1 MLIKSGES
9 QIISNINKNVIKS
22 FWFDFVSKY
31 TFDIFFAFLL
41 LVLVAITASI
51 YPYLIQL
58 VFDGLLDSGN
68 NDWITLPLVIALVAI
83 IRGVAMFFQIK
94 QVSKISLSISVDI
107 QKNLTKHIIR
117 ADLLELNKLSSGNH
131 VSRIMND
138 VVLIKD
144 GFERSINNLI
154 RDTLTIIALMSYLIW
169 LDWLLSILVFVIYP
183 IALNPIFKIG
193 KKQKIIATTLQEQME
208 TVTSTLTEM
217 LQGIRMVK
225 SYNLEKMEIKRSENV
240 LNVLFNKMFNLVIG
254 RAKVLPIL
262 EVLGGVAA
270 ACVIGLASYRVSMGE
285 LSPGSVVGYVTALLM
300 IAQPARALG
309 TFNTVLQEALS
320 ALTRI
325 YSQLNVASKVSNSH
339 SAVKLK
345 LNKKSPPNIT
355 FKNVNF
361 SYTNKIKAL
370 DNINFFIEAGTKVAL
385 VGQSGAGK
393 SSIINLISRFYD
405 PLSGEIFINQQSLK
419 NINLNSL
426 RDNVA
431 LVSQDTVIY
440 NKTFLENIRFGN
452 LDANDDDIIK
462 AAKNAGIH
470 EFIKTTPD
478 SYNTLLGEGGKNLS
492 GGQRQR
498 ISIAR
503 AILKDAPILL
513 LDEAT
518 SALDTKTEDEVNK
531 ALEKLTKNKT
541 TITVAH
547 KLSNIVN
554 FDQIILF
561 NKGKIVELGKHQD
574 LVKKSSLYRKL
585 YKLNINNV

>member
-1 MLIKSGES
+1 MITDVNKVIIK
-9 QIISNINKNVIKS
+9 N
-22 FWFDFVSKY
+22 FWNDFVSRYK
-31 TFDIFFAFLL
+31 FDIITAFFL
-41 LVLVAITASI
+41 LVLVAATASV

-58 VFDGLLDSGN
+58 VFDGLLDDKN
-68 NDWITLPLVIALVAI
+68 NNWLILPMVIALVAV
-83 IRGVAMFFQIK
+83 IRGIAMFFQIK

-107 QKNLTKHIIR
+107 QKKLSRHLINT
-117 ADLLELNKLSSGNH
+117 DLVELNKFSSGNH

-138 VVLIKD
+138 VNLIRD

-183 IALNPIFKIG
+183 IALRPIFRIG

-225 SYNLEKMEIKRSENV
+225 SYNLENMEIKRSEGV
-240 LNVLFNKMFNLVIG
+240 LNNLFSKMFNLVIG
-254 RAKVLPIL
+254 RAKILPVL

-270 ACVIGLASYRVSMGE
+270 ACVIGLASYRVSLGE

-320 ALTRI
+320 ALGRI
-325 YSQLNVASKVSNSH
+325 YLQLSISPKVNSLS
-339 SAVKLK
+339 SAPNLK
-345 LNKKSPPNIT
+345 ILKNKAPTII
-355 FKNVNF
+355 FKNVSF
-361 SYTNKIKAL
+361 SYNKKLNVL
-370 DNINFFIEAGTKVAL
+370 DNINFSVDAGSKVAL

-405 PLSGEIFINQQSLK
+405 PVSGEISINQQ
-419 NINLNSL
+419 NIKDLNINSL
-426 RDNVA
+426 RNNIA
-431 LVSQDTVIY
+431 LVSQDTIIY
-440 NKTFLENIRFGN
+440 NKSFLDNIKFGN
-452 LDANDDDIIK
+452 LKATDKKIK
-462 AAKNAGIH
+462 EAAKNAGIH
-470 EFIKTTPD
+470 NFISTSLNGYKTIV
-478 SYNTLLGEGGKNLS
+478 GEGGNNLS
-492 GGQRQR
+492 GGQKQR
-498 ISIAR
+498 LSIAR

-518 SALDTKTEDEVNK
+518 SSLDAETENEINK

-554 FDQIILF
+554 SDKIILF
-561 NKGKIVELGKHQD
+561 NKGKVVDIGNHEELI
-574 LVKKSSLYRKL
+574 KKSPLYKKL
-585 YKLNINNV
+585 YNVGN

>member
-1 MLIKSGES
+1 MGTN
-9 QIISNINKNVIKS
+9 QIISNINRNLIKS
-22 FWFDFVSKY
+22 FWNDFVSKY
-31 TFDIFFAFLL
+31 TFDIFYAFLL

-58 VFDGLLDSGN
+58 VFDGLLDSKN
-68 NDWITLPLVIALVAI
+68 VEWIKIPFIIAMVAI
-83 IRGVAMFFQIK
+83 IRGIAMFFQIK

-107 QKNLTKHIIR
+107 QKKLTKHIINS
-117 ADLLELNKLSSGNH
+117 DLLELNKLSSGNH

-154 RDTLTIIALMSYLIW
+154 RDTLTIVALMSYLIW

-183 IALNPIFKIG
+183 IALKPIFKIG
-193 KKQKIIATTLQEQME
+193 KKQKIIATDLQEQME

-225 SYNLEKMEIKRSENV
+225 SYNLERMETKRSERV
-240 LNVLFNKMFNLVIG
+240 LNVLFSKMFSLVIG

-270 ACVIGLASYRVSMGE
+270 ACVIGFASYRVSMGE

-320 ALTRI
+320 ALSRI
-325 YSQLNVASKVSNSH
+325 YSQLNVVSKIKELT
-339 SAVKLK
+339 SATNLK
-345 LNKKSPPNIT
+345 LNKKNPPSIV
-355 FKNVNF
+355 FKKVSF
-361 SYTNKIKAL
+361 SYKDKIKAL
-370 DNINFFIEAGTKVAL
+370 DNINFSIESGSKVAL

-405 PLSGEIFINQQSLK
+405 PLSGEIFINQKNLK

-426 RDNVA
+426 RDNIA
-431 LVSQDTVIY
+431 LVSQDTIIY
-440 NKTFLENIRFGN
+440 NKTFSENIRFGN
-452 LDANDDDIIK
+452 LEAKENDIIK

-470 EFIKTTPD
+470 EFINTSTD
-478 SYNTLLGEGGKNLS
+478 GYNTVLGEGGKNLS

-518 SALDTKTEDEVNK
+518 SSLDAKTEEEINK
-531 ALEKLTKNKT
+531 ALEKITKSKT

-547 KLSNIVN
+547 KLSNIIN

-561 NKGKIVELGKHQD
+561 NKGKVIECGKHKD
-574 LVKKSSLYRKL
+574 LVKKSSLYKKL
-585 YKLNINNV
+585 YKLNTKI

>member
-1 MLIKSGES
+1 MGTN
-9 QIISNINKNVIKS
+9 QIISNINRNLIKS
-22 FWFDFVSKY
+22 FWNDFVSKY
-31 TFDIFFAFLL
+31 TFDIFYAFLL

-58 VFDGLLDSGN
+58 VFDGLLDSKN
-68 NDWITLPLVIALVAI
+68 VEWIKIPFIIAMVAI
-83 IRGVAMFFQIK
+83 IRGIAMFFQIK

-107 QKNLTKHIIR
+107 QKKLTKHIINS
-117 ADLLELNKLSSGNH
+117 DLLELNKLSSGNH

-154 RDTLTIIALMSYLIW
+154 RDTLTIVALMSYLIW

-183 IALNPIFKIG
+183 IALKPIFKIG
-193 KKQKIIATTLQEQME
+193 KKQKIIATDLQEQME

-225 SYNLEKMEIKRSENV
+225 SYNLERMETKRSESV
-240 LNVLFNKMFNLVIG
+240 LNVLFSKMFSLVIG

-270 ACVIGLASYRVSMGE
+270 ACVIGFASYRVSMGE

-320 ALTRI
+320 ALSRI
-325 YSQLNVASKVSNSH
+325 YSQLNVVSKIKELT
-339 SAVKLK
+339 SATNLK
-345 LNKKSPPNIT
+345 LNKKNPPSIV
-355 FKNVNF
+355 FKKVSF
-361 SYTNKIKAL
+361 SYKDKIKAL
-370 DNINFFIEAGTKVAL
+370 DNINFSIESGSKVAL

-405 PLSGEIFINQQSLK
+405 PLSGEIFINQKNLK
-419 NINLNSL
+419 DMNLNSL
-426 RDNVA
+426 RDNIA
-431 LVSQDTVIY
+431 LVSQDTIIY
-440 NKTFLENIRFGN
+440 NKTFSENIRFGN
-452 LDANDDDIIK
+452 LEAKENDIIK

-470 EFIKTTPD
+470 EFINTSTD
-478 SYNTLLGEGGKNLS
+478 GYNTILGEGGKNLS

-518 SALDTKTEDEVNK
+518 SSLDAKTEEEINK
-531 ALEKLTKNKT
+531 ALEKITKNKT

-561 NKGKIVELGKHQD
+561 NKGKVIECGKHKD

-585 YKLNINNV
+585 YKLNTKI

>member
-1 MLIKSGES
+1 MEKN
-9 QIISNINKNVIKS
+9 QIISNINKNLIKS
-22 FWFDFVSKY
+22 FWNDFVSKY
-31 TFDIFFAFLL
+31 TSNIFLAFLL

-58 VFDGLLDSGN
+58 VFDGLLDSKN
-68 NDWITLPLVIALVAI
+68 VQWITLPLIIGMVAI

-107 QKNLTKHIIR
+107 QKKLTKHIINS
-117 ADLLELNKLSSGNH
+117 DLLELNKISSGNH

-154 RDTLTIIALMSYLIW
+154 RDTLTIVALMSYLIW
-169 LDWLLSILVFVIYP
+169 LDWLLSILIFIIYP

-193 KKQKIIATTLQEQME
+193 KKQKIIATNLQEQME

-225 SYNLEKMEIKRSENV
+225 SYNLEKMETKRSENV
-240 LNVLFNKMFNLVIG
+240 LNILFNKMFSLVIG
-254 RAKVLPIL
+254 RAKILPIL

-270 ACVIGLASYRVSMGE
+270 ACVIGLASYRVSIGE

-320 ALTRI
+320 ALSRI
-325 YSQLNVASKVSNSH
+325 YSQLSVVSKIKNLTL
-339 SAVKLK
+339 APNLK
-345 LNKKSPPNIT
+345 LNGKNPPNIV
-355 FKNVNF
+355 FKKVSF
-361 SYTNKIKAL
+361 SYTDKIKAL
-370 DNINFFIEAGTKVAL
+370 DNINFFIESGSKVAL

-393 SSIINLISRFYD
+393 SSIIDLISRFYD
-405 PLSGEIFINQQSLK
+405 PLSGDIFINQQSLK
-419 NINLNSL
+419 DVNLNSL
-426 RDNVA
+426 RDNIA
-431 LVSQDTVIY
+431 LVSQDTIIY

-452 LDANDDDIIK
+452 LDAKESEIIK

-470 EFIKTTPD
+470 EFINTTKNG
-478 SYNTLLGEGGKNLS
+478 YNTILGEGGKNLS

-518 SALDTKTEDEVNK
+518 SALDAKTEDEINI
-531 ALEKLTKNKT
+531 ALEEITKNKT

-561 NKGKIVELGKHQD
+561 NKGKVIEFGKHKE
-574 LVKKSSLYRKL
+574 LLKKSTLYKKL
-585 YKLNINNV
+585 YKFNTNI

>member
-1 MLIKSGES
+1 MGKN
-9 QIISNINKNVIKS
+9 QIISNINKNLIKS
-22 FWFDFVSKY
+22 FWNDFVSKY
-31 TFDIFFAFLL
+31 TSNIILAFLL

-58 VFDGLLDSGN
+58 VFDGLLDIKN
-68 NDWITLPLVIALVAI
+68 VQWMTLPLIIGMVAI
-83 IRGVAMFFQIK
+83 IRGIAMFFQIK

-107 QKNLTKHIIR
+107 QKKLTKHIINS
-117 ADLLELNKLSSGNH
+117 DLLELNKISSGNH

-154 RDTLTIIALMSYLIW
+154 RDTLIIVALMCYLIW

-183 IALNPIFKIG
+183 IALKPIFKIG
-193 KKQKIIATTLQEQME
+193 KKQKFIATNLQEQME

-225 SYNLEKMEIKRSENV
+225 SYNLEKMETKRSENV
-240 LNVLFNKMFNLVIG
+240 LNILFNKMFSLVIG
-254 RAKVLPIL
+254 RAKILPIL

-270 ACVIGLASYRVSMGE
+270 ACVIGLASYRVSIGE

-320 ALTRI
+320 ALSRI
-325 YSQLNVASKVSNSH
+325 YSQLSVVSKIKNLPL
-339 SAVKLK
+339 APNLK
-345 LNKKSPPNIT
+345 LNSKNPPNIV
-355 FKNVNF
+355 FKKVSF
-361 SYTNKIKAL
+361 SYTDKIKAL
-370 DNINFFIEAGTKVAL
+370 DNINFFIGSGSKVAL

-393 SSIINLISRFYD
+393 SSIIDLISRFYD

-419 NINLNSL
+419 DVNLNSL
-426 RDNVA
+426 RDNIA
-431 LVSQDTVIY
+431 LVSQDTIIY

-452 LDANDDDIIK
+452 LDAKENEIIK

-470 EFIKTTPD
+470 EFINTTKNG
-478 SYNTLLGEGGKNLS
+478 YNTILGEGGKNLS

-518 SALDTKTEDEVNK
+518 SALDAKTEDEINK
-531 ALEKLTKNKT
+531 ALEGITKNKT

-561 NKGKIVELGKHQD
+561 NKGKVIEFGKHKE
-574 LVKKSSLYRKL
+574 LLKKSSLYRKL
-585 YKLNINNV
+585 YKFNTNI

>member
-1 MLIKSGES
+1 MITYVNKVIIK
-9 QIISNINKNVIKS
+9 N
-22 FWFDFVSKY
+22 FWNDFVSRYK
-31 TFDIFFAFLL
+31 FDIITAFFL
-41 LVLVAITASI
+41 LVLVAATASV

-58 VFDGLLDSGN
+58 VFDGLLDDKN
-68 NDWITLPLVIALVAI
+68 NNWLILPMVIALVAV
-83 IRGVAMFFQIK
+83 IRGIAMFFQIK

-107 QKNLTKHIIR
+107 QKKLSRHLINT
-117 ADLLELNKLSSGNH
+117 DLVELNKFSSGNH

-138 VVLIKD
+138 VNLIRD

-183 IALNPIFKIG
+183 IALRPIFRIG

-225 SYNLEKMEIKRSENV
+225 SYNLENMEIKRSEGV
-240 LNVLFNKMFNLVIG
+240 LNNLFSKMFNLVIG
-254 RAKVLPIL
+254 RAKILPVLEI
-262 EVLGGVAA
+262 LGGVAA
-270 ACVIGLASYRVSMGE
+270 ACVIGLASYRVSLGE

-320 ALTRI
+320 ALGRI
-325 YSQLNVASKVSNSH
+325 YLQLSISPKVNSLS
-339 SAVKLK
+339 SAPNLK
-345 LNKKSPPNIT
+345 ILKNKAPTII
-355 FKNVNF
+355 FKNVSF
-361 SYTNKIKAL
+361 SYNKKLNVL
-370 DNINFFIEAGTKVAL
+370 DNINFSVDAGSKVAL

-405 PLSGEIFINQQSLK
+405 PVSGEISINQQ
-419 NINLNSL
+419 NIKDLNINSL
-426 RDNVA
+426 RNNIA
-431 LVSQDTVIY
+431 LVSQDTIIY
-440 NKTFLENIRFGN
+440 NKSFLDNIKFGN
-452 LDANDDDIIK
+452 LKATDKKIK
-462 AAKNAGIH
+462 EAAKNAGIH
-470 EFIKTTPD
+470 DFISASLNGYKTIV
-478 SYNTLLGEGGKNLS
+478 GEGGNNLS
-492 GGQRQR
+492 GGQKQR
-498 ISIAR
+498 LSIAR

-518 SALDTKTEDEVNK
+518 SSLDAETENEINK

-554 FDQIILF
+554 SDKIILF
-561 NKGKIVELGKHQD
+561 NKGKVVDIGNHEELI
-574 LVKKSSLYRKL
+574 KKSPLYKKL
-585 YKLNINNV
+585 YNVGN

>member
-1 MLIKSGES
+1 MITDVNKVIIK
-9 QIISNINKNVIKS
+9 N
-22 FWFDFVSKY
+22 FWNDFVSRYK
-31 TFDIFFAFLL
+31 FDIITAFFL
-41 LVLVAITASI
+41 LVLVAATASV

-58 VFDGLLDSGN
+58 VFDGLLDDKN
-68 NDWITLPLVIALVAI
+68 NDWLILPMVIALVAV
-83 IRGVAMFFQIK
+83 IRGIAMFFQIK

-107 QKNLTKHIIR
+107 QKKLSRHLINT
-117 ADLLELNKLSSGNH
+117 DLVELNKFSSGNH

-138 VVLIKD
+138 VNLIRD

-183 IALNPIFKIG
+183 IALRPIFRIG

-225 SYNLEKMEIKRSENV
+225 SYNLENMEIKRSEGV
-240 LNVLFNKMFNLVIG
+240 LNNLFSKMFNLVIG
-254 RAKVLPIL
+254 RAKILPVLEI
-262 EVLGGVAA
+262 LGGVAA
-270 ACVIGLASYRVSMGE
+270 ACVIGLASYRVSLGE

-320 ALTRI
+320 ALGRI
-325 YSQLNVASKVSNSH
+325 YLQLSISPKVNSLS
-339 SAVKLK
+339 SAPNLK
-345 LNKKSPPNIT
+345 ILKNKAPTII
-355 FKNVNF
+355 FKNVSF
-361 SYTNKIKAL
+361 SYNKKLNVL
-370 DNINFFIEAGTKVAL
+370 DNINFSVDAGSKVAL

-405 PLSGEIFINQQSLK
+405 PVSGEISINQQ
-419 NINLNSL
+419 NIKDLNINSL
-426 RDNVA
+426 RNNIA
-431 LVSQDTVIY
+431 LVSQDTIIY
-440 NKTFLENIRFGN
+440 NKSFLDNIKFGN
-452 LDANDDDIIK
+452 LKATDKKIK
-462 AAKNAGIH
+462 EAAKNAGIH
-470 EFIKTTPD
+470 DFISASLNGYKTIV
-478 SYNTLLGEGGKNLS
+478 GEGGNNLS
-492 GGQRQR
+492 GGQKQR
-498 ISIAR
+498 LSIAR

-518 SALDTKTEDEVNK
+518 SSLDAETENEINK

-554 FDQIILF
+554 SDKIILF
-561 NKGKIVELGKHQD
+561 NKGKVVDIGNHEELI
-574 LVKKSSLYRKL
+574 KKSPLYKKL
-585 YKLNINNV
+585 YNVGN